1 MRTFETAAVISLI
14 DHLSGPLQQLANKV
28 AVQQNRMASMG
39 KSMVHA
45 GQHMTWAVT
54 LPLTLGL
61 ERLAHASKEFSEQ
74 ENTFRGVIENR
85 ARIMGLGK
93 EATES
98 YLRQQEQ
105 VAKGAEALGYNES
118 RGMLDALEYR
128 KAIVQGVKA
137 NMDAEQAAAS
147 ATASFHLALAGRIDQ
162 HEANERLINVAQ
174 AFGLITKNVDGSNKS
189 FKEMLPQFQRYSDL
203 LAVMSSNSNMTVDQ
217 AADALKL
224 SAPLA
229 HMTHT
234 NAALIAAMHEAQAE
248 MGIKGSEAGV
258 NVRSWMLSLV
268 APKSTAVPAMLQH
281 GVDLN
286 KYFGYEGLSPE
297 GYVGFMRGKGIDIA
311 KSYAAKMFAAAHDD
325 EGSLDITKLVQA
337 SVGHLRRTG
346 KKGSTVNPDLAEK
359 YSQQYFNSHMASS
372 NIMGVLLA
380 LREAHLPPGAMASM
394 MEKRQIPRSW
404 AYLMKPTAE
413 EAAAGKQDVFAQ
425 AMRRAFGEMWEQVIR
440 TAASMSSPELRDEY
454 LQKMEKFH
462 GTAMKMSGE
471 HGSGMEGAFIRL
483 SAAFTHL
490 KAALHD
496 SGAMKFIEDGINK
509 VADLFDRMA
518 GWDAASLGS
527 LVKGMATLAA
537 VGPALIAIGLAM
549 QAIGAIGAGPAIAVA
564 AIVTALMNIPGVA
577 EAAKGAVQWLVG
589 EAIPGIAGALQAV
602 ANGVKAFIDTLKTI
616 FNDHMKLF
624 SSWMDGAGG
633 ALGSGVDKAKELWND
648 GIKKGAEWFRF
659 KDETPLKAPSQQQ
672 GDIFRPAS
680 QNVETGMAFKS
691 ALDNVASAVRQPVEV
706 GVEGNVRGAVDIH
719 QSIRL
724 DPSPL
729 FLAKMSEAQNAVAR
743 VEGSIVKLGRTM
755 SGGGNA
761 PARSGGSVLAPAPAP
776 LKL

>member
-28 AVQQNRMASMG
+28 AVQQNRMVSMG
-39 KSMVHA
+39 KSLAHA

-54 LPLTLGL
+54 MPLSYGL
-61 ERLAHASKEFSEQ
+61 ERLAEASKEFSEQ

-93 EATES
+93 EATEA

-105 VAKGAEALGYNES
+105 VAKSAEAAGYNES

-189 FKEMLPQFQRYSDL
+189 FKEMLPQFQRYADL

-258 NVRSWMLSLV
+258 NVRSWLLSLV

-286 KYFGYEGLSPE
+286 KYFGYAGLSPE
-297 GYVGFMRGKGIDIA
+297 GYVSFMRGKGIEVSKA
-311 KSYAAKMFAAAHDD
+311 YAAKMFAAAANE
-325 EGSLDITKLVQA
+325 EGSFDVTQLVQA
-337 SVGHLRRTG
+337 SVGHLRRMG
-346 KKGSTVNPDLAEK
+346 KKGSMVNPDLAEK
-359 YSQQYFNSHMASS
+359 YSQQYFNSHMSET
-372 NIMGVLLA
+372 NILGALMA
-380 LREAHLPPGAMASM
+380 LRDAHLPPGALAAM

-404 AYLMKPTAE
+404 AYMMQPTTE

-425 AMRRAFGEMWEQVIR
+425 AMRRAFGDTWEQVIR
-440 TAASMSSPELRDEY
+440 TAAKMSSPALQEEY
-454 LQKMEKFH
+454 LQKMERFH
-462 GTAMKMSGE
+462 GTASKMSAE

-496 SGAMKFIEDGINK
+496 SGAMKFIEDGINR
-509 VADLFDRMA
+509 VADMFDRMA

-537 VGPALIAIGLAM
+537 VGPALLAVGVAM
-549 QAIGAIGAGPAIAVA
+549 QVIGAIGAGPALVIA
-564 AIVTALMNIPGVA
+564 AIVTALMNIPGA
-577 EAAKGAVQWLVG
+577 ADAAKAAVQWIAG
-589 EAIPGIAGALQAV
+589 EAIPGIVNALQAV

-624 SSWMDGAGG
+624 GSWMDGVGG
-633 ALGSGVDKAKELWND
+633 GIDKAKELWD
-648 GIKKGAEWFRF
+648 SGIKKGADWFRF
-659 KDETPLKAPSQQQ
+659 KDEAPIRPPSQQQ
-672 GDIFRPAS
+672 QGELFKPAP
-680 QNVETGMAFKS
+680 QNAETGMAFKA
-691 ALDNVASAVRQPVEV
+691 ALDNLSSAVRQPVEV

-719 QSIRL
+719 QSVRI

-755 SGGGNA
+755 AGNSGSNS
-761 PARSGGSVLAPAPAP
+761 PARGGSVLAPAPAP